1 MNRLVYLYELDST
14 IGSEAGIKAG
24 KNALL
29 EETLGRGNQVVISFN
44 QLTDSKALIE
54 LLHDEKTYEQVL
66 SLFKNGSLKVVRFSY
81 KQKDEEGNVENV
93 CVRTAAQYLLNN
105 LESLRNGKPKE
116 DAFICGAIPIKKGD
130 TKNVDRLCR
139 AIMYNDPHLV
149 KEDKKVFRYVN
160 VILEISKNPDCY
172 IEGKEEKW
180 EFIDL
185 MHKIYDP
192 ENVKK
197 HLKRLNK
204 EDKETY
210 RQAVTLLAELEYKE
224 KNGALLIS
232 RPNARSGWVSGIRE
246 MAEYDE
252 KVQNLAL
259 HMVHLCYNYAVEDGI
274 VGVTKRY
281 TVEHREDE
289 KRELPGDYIVRI
301 REYFKNPEKFTTA
314 WVKDETTQAEK
325 KPTVWGKVKAW
336 VSKKTEI
343 TKLMT
348 AVHVLDV
355 TKWIRKKRK
364 TDKKV
369 YKAGFSK
376 ELFGWQL
383 VRVFFIVLS
392 MCMAFVYGFIFY
404 FTDMFSDWW
413 KSILKTGVENVVSV
427 FDETTMN
434 AIVTTVS
441 FAIVIA
447 LIKLVKK
454 VLLSKTEIEFEL
466 PDFAESFFL
475 LLKGIRDIVVIFL
488 CFVGKLVRKVIGK
501 LFYAR

>member
-1 MNRLVYLYELDST
+1 MNRLVYLYELDSAV
-14 IGSEAGIKAG
+14 GSEAGIKVG

-66 SLFKNGSLKVVRFSY
+66 RLFKNGSLKVVRFSY

-105 LESLRNGKPKE
+105 LESLRKEKTEE
-116 DAFICGAIPIKKGD
+116 DAFICGGIPMKKGD
-130 TKNVDRLCR
+130 TKSVDRLCR

-149 KEDKKVFRYVN
+149 KTDKKVFRYVN

-185 MHKIYDP
+185 MHKICDP
-192 ENVKK
+192 ENMKK
-197 HLKRLNK
+197 HLKRLDG
-204 EDKETY
+204 EEKETY
-210 RQAVTLLAELEYKE
+210 KRAVTLLTELEKKE
-224 KNGALLIS
+224 KNGERLI
-232 RPNARSGWVSGIRE
+232 RKPNARSGWVSGIRE

-252 KVQNLAL
+252 KGKNLAL

-274 VGVTKRY
+274 EGVTKRY

-289 KRELPGDYIVRI
+289 KRELPGDYIARI
-301 REYFKNPEKFTTA
+301 REYFKNPEKITATWGKEETPQTGKALTA
-314 WVKDETTQAEK
+314 W
-325 KPTVWGKVKAW
+325 GKAKAW
-336 VSKKTEI
+336 VSKKIEI

-355 TKWIRKKRK
+355 TKWIRKKGK
-364 TDKKV
+364 KDKEV
-369 YKAGFSK
+369 YKAGYSK
-376 ELFGWQL
+376 ELFCWQL
-383 VRVFFIVLS
+383 GRGFFIVLS

-413 KSILKTGVENVVSV
+413 KSILKTGVENMVSV
-427 FDETTMN
+427 FDETAMN

-454 VLLSKTEIEFEL
+454 VLFSKTEIEFEL